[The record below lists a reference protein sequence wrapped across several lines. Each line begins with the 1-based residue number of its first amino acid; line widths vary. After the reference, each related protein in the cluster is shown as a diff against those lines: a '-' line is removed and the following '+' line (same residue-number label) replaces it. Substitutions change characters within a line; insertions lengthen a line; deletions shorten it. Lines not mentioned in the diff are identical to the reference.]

1 MMHLSW
7 WLNFFNLPP
16 EDTDVSS
23 RERQFYRVISAAL
36 TFIPLILIFN
46 FLGFGLVYILA
57 FFGILDVA
65 DTKLLTVGTI
75 SLLLGLLHFPLYPLL
90 RQRRLQIVALL
101 LFLLDGLGRVSQVFL
116 WQNFAIP
123 LALLVFA
130 LVVVFLRFEGLDPR
144 YKISITVIG
153 AVFFAAIL
161 YFNSQIQYARL
172 PLANISSMAGL
183 SIYAIIILMNILL
196 ILVNAIYNF
205 KTIAAR
211 LVTTFAFITI
221 MSAVATLVI
230 AALGNFYYSR
240 EQVFVQLKGV
250 SDIKQSQIGN
260 ILTAMDNEIS
270 IPIKDPLTYQRIQFL
285 LQAKR
290 DNFSYQFNYD
300 LIRANFVKLR
310 EQSNRYDEIFIVDS
324 LGQVL
329 ISTTRNNEKQFY
341 TGQRF
346 FTRVL
351 QGETFTIDTPPT
363 GTASTSL
370 LIMKPIEKNG
380 AFIGA
385 IVARSSLNE
394 IKAVMETKTG
404 IASTLET
411 YLVGTDYTSVT
422 VTRAGAGTL
431 VSTDATINA
440 IGSSNTLA
448 GKGIYAN
455 YQQEAVL
462 GNYAYIPAIE
472 TVLVSEVKQQEVVGS
487 ILRLIFSNLGV
498 GFFTALMAFAI
509 VFVTSRSISG
519 PITDLVVR
527 ANRLAKGDMSAS
539 LTVDRQDEIGQLEE
553 TFNTVASELQILIQT
568 LEQKVTDRTEDL
580 QKQASRLRVAA
591 EVARDATTARSLD
604 ELLNRSAQLVLD
616 RFDFYHTG
624 IFLID
629 ARHEYAVLRASPT
642 EAGRAMLERKHQLK
656 VGQVGIVG
664 SAAAS
669 GEPHIALDTGHDATY
684 FDNPLLP
691 NTRSEM
697 GLPLKVNDQV
707 IGVLDV
713 QSEKAEAFNQD
724 DIASLQI
731 MADQL
736 ALAIQRAQLVEQLQK
751 NLADLELAYQQFTL
765 SSWRNFSNAAQNH
778 TGYQFD
784 GTKIIAL
791 NNLPTETAD
800 VIRQGKSALVSQSGE
815 NKTMLAVPVK
825 LRDQVIGA
833 LKLEFNS
840 ATLSA
845 ETVKLAEEIAARLAV
860 ALENARLYTE
870 SKNQAA
876 RDRLASEISTKIGSS
891 INIENILRTTV
902 QELGRIT
909 PGAEVIVKI
918 KKEQES

>member
-1 MMHLSW
+1 
-7 WLNFFNLPP
+7 
-16 EDTDVSS
+16 
-23 RERQFYRVISAAL
+23 
-36 TFIPLILIFN
+36 
-46 FLGFGLVYILA
+46 
-57 FFGILDVA
+57 
-65 DTKLLTVGTI
+65 
-75 SLLLGLLHFPLYPLL
+75 
-90 RQRRLQIVALL
+90 
-101 LFLLDGLGRVSQVFL
+101 
-116 WQNFAIP
+116 
-123 LALLVFA
+123 
-130 LVVVFLRFEGLDPR
+130 
-144 YKISITVIG
+144 
-153 AVFFAAIL
+153 
-161 YFNSQIQYARL
+161 
-172 PLANISSMAGL
+172 
-183 SIYAIIILMNILL
+183 
-196 ILVNAIYNF
+196 
-205 KTIAAR
+205 
-211 LVTTFAFITI
+211 
-221 MSAVATLVI
+221 
-230 AALGNFYYSR
+230 
-240 EQVFVQLKGV
+240 
-250 SDIKQSQIGN
+250 
-260 ILTAMDNEIS
+260 
-270 IPIKDPLTYQRIQFL
+270 
-285 LQAKR
+285 
-290 DNFSYQFNYD
+290 
-300 LIRANFVKLR
+300 
-310 EQSNRYDEIFIVDS
+310 
-324 LGQVL
+324 
-329 ISTTRNNEKQFY
+329 
-341 TGQRF
+341 
-346 FTRVL
+346 
-351 QGETFTIDTPPT
+351 
-363 GTASTSL
+363 
-370 LIMKPIEKNG
+370 
-380 AFIGA
+380 
-385 IVARSSLNE
+385 
-394 IKAVMETKTG
+394 
-404 IASTLET
+404 
-411 YLVGTDYTSVT
+411 
-422 VTRAGAGTL
+422 
-431 VSTDATINA
+431 
-440 IGSSNTLA
+440 
-448 GKGIYAN
+448 
-455 YQQEAVL
+455 
-462 GNYAYIPAIE
+462 
-472 TVLVSEVKQQEVVGS
+472 
-487 ILRLIFSNLGV
+487 
-498 GFFTALMAFAI
+498 MAFAI